1 MEGSLWLKN
10 KANSMNNNTLIISI
24 QLGFL
29 KQNKFSFSKM
39 ERNGEVFKA
48 ETGRKVVSFM
58 KRCFKRLD
66 ISFSTFAWKEMVE
79 FPRFGFFFRTE
90 WMRFWW
96 SVGYSAQRRSQLP
109 NSSDFNTFNGYNA
122 RNVSACSCQLRL
134 LIKEEWECW
143 DWSKVVQ
150 DVPSSSRLHCSRKPP
165 SAPWA
170 SA

>member
-1 MEGSLWLKN
+1 
-10 KANSMNNNTLIISI
+10 MNNNTLISI

-79 FPRFGFFFRTE
+79 FPRFGFFSEQSGCGFDGLWGILHRGE
-90 WMRFWW
+90 A
-96 SVGYSAQRRSQLP
+96 SSQTALTLILLMATMPGMSLP
-109 NSSDFNTFNGYNA
+109 VA
-122 RNVSACSCQLRL
+122 
-134 LIKEEWECW
+134 
-143 DWSKVVQ
+143 
-150 DVPSSSRLHCSRKPP
+150 
-165 SAPWA
+165 A
-170 SA
+170 S